1 MNDQGDTMAD
11 PLVITAVAASGVAI
25 AQPWAIGLWKRY
37 IRRGTIT
44 PYVTG
49 FIELG
54 FADFGP
60 TIAIDGTLR
69 ALHKDVFVKA
79 IEVRLTKHR
88 DQSKH
93 TFEWLAFRS
102 HRASVAGA
110 SDPAGFVEAASGFM
124 VTPNTPHR
132 VCIVFSDVETRQLIQ
147 KQLAVALARFWVYR
161 RSEPFQLLG
170 QRFLLDDA
178 QVLQLFQGLTEQ
190 YQKDSTH
197 VSAYTAIDR
206 ICYWETGKYEVELRV
221 HSARPDQTFT
231 ERWTIELDE
240 EQAKQLH
247 LNVVNMLDNPLYTT
261 AGLNTPPFFF
271 AYAPYQE
278 LA

>member
-1 MNDQGDTMAD
+1 MAD
-11 PLVITAVAASGVAI
+11 PLVITAVVASGVAI

-37 IRRGTIT
+37 LRRGTIT

-54 FADFGP
+54 FAEYGP

-79 IEVRLTKHR
+79 IEVVLTRHR

-102 HRASVAGA
+102 HRVSVAGG

-132 VCIVFSDVETRQLIQ
+132 VCIVFSDVDTRQLIQ
-147 KQLAVALARFWVYR
+147 EQLASATGRFWELR
-161 RSEPFQLLG
+161 RSDQFQLLD
-170 QRFLLDDA
+170 QRFLLDDS
-178 QVLQLFQGLTEQ
+178 QVSQLLQGLTEQ
-190 YQKDSTH
+190 YRKDATH

-206 ICYWETGKYEVELRV
+206 ICYWEEGKYEVEVRV
-221 HSARPDQTFT
+221 HSARPNQTFT
-231 ERWTIELDE
+231 EKWTIEVTE
-240 EQAKQLH
+240 EQAKQLRF
-247 LNVVNMLDNPLYTT
+247 NVLNMLDNPLYAA
-261 AGLNTPPFFF
+261 AGLDAPQRFF

-278 LA
+278 PTQQC

>member
-1 MNDQGDTMAD
+1 MAD
-11 PLVITAVAASGVAI
+11 PLVITAVVASGVAI

-79 IEVRLTKHR
+79 IEVVLTKHR

-102 HRASVAGA
+102 HRASITGA

-124 VTPNTPHR
+124 VTPNTPRR
-132 VCIVFSDVETRQLIQ
+132 VCVVFSDVETRQHIQ
-147 KQLAVALARFWVYR
+147 KQIAAALDSFWEYR
-161 RSEPFQLLG
+161 RSEPFQLLD

-178 QVLQLFQGLTEQ
+178 QVLQLLQGLQEK
-190 YQKDSTH
+190 YQNDPTRID
-197 VSAYTAIDR
+197 AYTAIDR
-206 ICYWETGKYEVELRV
+206 ICYWEAGKYDVEVRV
-221 HSARPDQTFT
+221 HSARPNQTFT
-231 ERWTIELDE
+231 EKWTIELTDE
-240 EQAKQLH
+240 HAKQLRF
-247 LNVVNMLDNPLYTT
+247 NVINMLDNPLYAA
-261 AGLNTPPFFF
+261 AGLDAPQRFF
-271 AYAPYQE
+271 AYAPYLEPTQPC
-278 LA
+278 